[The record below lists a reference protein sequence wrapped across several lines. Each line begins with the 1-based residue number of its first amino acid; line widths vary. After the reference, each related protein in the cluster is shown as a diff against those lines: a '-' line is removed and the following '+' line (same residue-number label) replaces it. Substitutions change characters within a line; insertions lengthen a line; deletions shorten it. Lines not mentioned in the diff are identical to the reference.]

1 MLNCYKCSSDMMLDK
16 LSNLVK
22 SQLKA
27 GPNLLQ
33 VNRFRTAMFF
43 RHGAFRTEQ
52 DISVSSAAV
61 LVEETV

>member
-1 MLNCYKCSSDMMLDK
+1 MMLDK